1 MQFLWKTESTS
12 ENATPERRI
21 GVGSLSAEKYKWHF
35 DKALGAKNTSDAVHN
50 GERGL

>member
-1 MQFLWKTESTS
+1 MLGEMSTPEGKS
-12 ENATPERRI
+12 TTPERRI

-50 GERGL
+50 GERGF